1 MPHDPDDD
9 LRSRDERAAERLL
22 AALEAGGLPET
33 VGAAR
38 AGADEPDE
46 LLARLY
52 TELLGLMPLALDER
66 PPSPELRAR
75 VLAAASDEA
84 TVDAAGPEA
93 EDPEGAEDR
102 EEPAVAAFPRAAAAG
117 RTAGGREVSVDPAGE
132 WQRVAGGGPRRPAG
146 DPGGAPPPTA
156 VPRWFAAAAAA
167 LTLALV
173 GLGLFAGWLHG
184 RLDVQERT
192 IAGLRASLEQ
202 TERRADALAAA
213 QDDLERLRLD
223 LASQLALV
231 STPGVEVCPLR
242 PVGETAEDDA
252 LGLLFLSNAQR
263 EWYVRVA
270 RLDPPPE
277 GRIYVLWFQM
287 DRDRYVSAGV
297 LEPGPD
303 EAIQLS
309 GTEMPTPDEMT
320 GAAVTLERAG
330 AQVDRPA
337 GPVVLFGDERIGMV

>member
-1 MPHDPDDD
+1 MPHDPHDDP
-9 LRSRDERAAERLL
+9 RTREERAAERVLG
-22 AALEAGGLPET
+22 ALEASRLP
-33 VGAAR
+33 GAAGAVD
-38 AGADEPDE
+38 AGAGEPDGPDE
-46 LLARLY
+46 LLGRLY
-52 TELLGLMPLALDER
+52 TELLGVVPLALDER
-66 PPSPELRAR
+66 PPAPGLRQR

-84 TVDAAGPEA
+84 TLDAVATRGGEVEDGAAGL
-93 EDPEGAEDR
+93 EDR
-102 EEPAVAAFPRAAAAG
+102 RAAAAFP
-117 RTAGGREVSVDPAGE
+117 PA
-132 WQRVAGGGPRRPAG
+132 
-146 DPGGAPPPTA
+146 APPRA
-156 VPRWFAAAAAA
+156 VVPHRLAAAAAA
-167 LTLALV
+167 LALALV
-173 GLGLFAGWLHG
+173 GLGVFAGWLHG

-192 IAGLRASLEQ
+192 IADLRSSLEE

-213 QDDLERLRLD
+213 QDDLERRRLD

-277 GRIYVLWFQM
+277 GRVYVLWFQM
-287 DRDRYVSAGV
+287 DGDRYVSAGR
-297 LEPGPD
+297 LEPGAG
-303 EAIQLS
+303 ETIGLS

-330 AQVDRPA
+330 PPPDRPA